1 MNLNELRYAVAVA
14 QTRNFR
20 RAAERCFVTQP
31 ALSLAIRK
39 LEDELGVTLF
49 ERTRSEVRLTPI
61 GERVIEQASRTLDEA
76 AKVKELA
83 LQGRDQLA
91 GPLKLGVIYTVGPYL
106 LPELVPLLHKRAPRM
121 PLEVEENL
129 TANLDTLLRN
139 GKIDCALIAL
149 PFEAPNI
156 VLEALYDEPFAVLV
170 PSAHAWA
177 KRASIKAEALAG
189 EKVLMLASG
198 HCFSNQVLEACP
210 ELARRGGE
218 VLQGNSLETIRNM
231 VASGLGIAVLP
242 ASADSPRYRSA
253 LLKIVPFKAPVPS
266 RRIALAWRKSCARDR
281 AIAALI
287 EAIRSVRLTSIK
299 MLQP

>member
-1 MNLNELRYAVAVA
+1 
-14 QTRNFR
+14 
-20 RAAERCFVTQP
+20 
-31 ALSLAIRK
+31 
-39 LEDELGVTLF
+39 
-49 ERTRSEVRLTPI
+49 
-61 GERVIEQASRTLDEA
+61 
-76 AKVKELA
+76 
-83 LQGRDQLA
+83 
-91 GPLKLGVIYTVGPYL
+91 
-106 LPELVPLLHKRAPRM
+106 M